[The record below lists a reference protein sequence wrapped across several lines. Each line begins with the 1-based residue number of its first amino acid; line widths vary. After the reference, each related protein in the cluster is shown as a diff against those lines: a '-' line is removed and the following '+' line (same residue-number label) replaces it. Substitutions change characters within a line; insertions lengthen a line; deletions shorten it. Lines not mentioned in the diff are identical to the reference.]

1 MLDAVGDELEAVVLV
16 HQRAQ
21 PTSDD
26 VLELGN
32 YDAYWDTVGHPPGAR
47 EHIGRG
53 GERVTPASPFL
64 RVDRH
69 PPLTPPRHPI
79 CPPKFTLR
87 RGRQTAAKQARFP
100 HIPTGVGRPPG
111 RFP

>member
-32 YDAYWDTVGHPPGAR
+32 YDAYWDTVGHPADAR

-53 GERVTPASPFL
+53 GERVTAVSPLSDPARHRREWVARLSPFF
-64 RVDRH
+64 RAD
-69 PPLTPPRHPI
+69 LTR
-79 CPPKFTLR
+79 
-87 RGRQTAAKQARFP
+87 
-100 HIPTGVGRPPG
+100 
-111 RFP
+111 